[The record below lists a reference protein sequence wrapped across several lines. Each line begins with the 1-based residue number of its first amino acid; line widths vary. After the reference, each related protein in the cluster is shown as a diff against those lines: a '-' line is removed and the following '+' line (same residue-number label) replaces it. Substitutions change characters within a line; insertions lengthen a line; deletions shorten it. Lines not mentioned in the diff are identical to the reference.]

1 MTQFARVPTDA
12 GAVVREV
19 RGFGGV
25 PWRRL
30 LAYLRPQWLPF
41 SIALVGLVLSSALGL
56 LFPLVIAGIT
66 GLVVVG
72 GDPSGLDRL
81 VVVLFLLFCVQAIG
95 SFLQTWLLGVVGERV
110 VAQLR
115 GQLFGRL
122 VTLSLDFHASRRVG
136 ELISRLSND
145 VTIVRTMLTQTVTQL
160 LSSLI
165 GLIGSVFIL
174 FTLSPSL
181 LLAVLLLAPALIA
194 VAVIF
199 GRPLQRIS
207 TQVQDTIARSTTT
220 AEEALSGIRVV
231 KSYVREEWEL
241 ERYDVDLR
249 DTVATGSRLALWRAS
264 FGAIMGL
271 LGFGAIALLLW
282 YTGHQVISGALGIST
297 LTAFLLYG
305 VAIGASLGSLA
316 GLYGQFREGTGA
328 ITRVFEII
336 DTRPTIVDAPDA
348 RPIGPVAGRVELED
362 VTFAYIEDR
371 PVLRGVS
378 LTIPAG
384 ETLALVGP
392 SGSGKTTLVGLLPR
406 LWDVTSGAIRVDG
419 ADIRTVTTASLRG
432 AIGLVAQ
439 EATLFGGT
447 IRENILYGRLDA
459 TEADMIAAAK
469 VANAH
474 DFISV
479 LPEGY
484 DTVVGDRGMR
494 LSGGQRQRVAIARVV
509 LKDPPILLLDE
520 ATSSLD
526 NESERLVQEALD
538 RLKVGPDDDHRRAPA
553 LDHPERGS
561 DRGPR
566 RRLARG
572 ARHAGRAARGGRVVR
587 APAPHPVRHRTGRRT
602 RNGGGGRLDG
612 GGGGGPD
619 RVLTG
624 SAAGRSCHAPLMLWQ
639 DWGPLDRP
647 PRIGGHMPSPP
658 SVDAYLASLPPD
670 RRAALEAMR
679 GTINAAAPDA
689 TEGIAYQMP
698 ALRSHDGRFLLSYAA
713 YKAHYSLFPASDAVV
728 RGLGDDLTP
737 YLAGQGT
744 IRFPASR
751 PIPLDLVT
759 RIVRIRVVEHEEHQK

>member
-30 LAYLRPQWLPF
+30 FSYLRPQWIPF
-41 SIALVGLVLSSALGL
+41 SIALVGLVISSALSL

-81 VVVLFLLFCVQAIG
+81 IGLLFLLFCVQAVG
-95 SFLQTWLLGVVGERV
+95 SFLQTYLLGVVGERV

-122 VTLSLDFHASRRVG
+122 VTLSLDFHNSRRVG

-165 GLIGSVFIL
+165 GLIGSVIIL

-181 LLAVLLLAPALIA
+181 LVAVLVLAPALLL
-194 VAVIF
+194 VAIVF

-249 DTVATGSRLALWRAS
+249 STVATGSRLALWRAS
-264 FGAIMGL
+264 FGALMGL

-336 DTRPTIVDAPDA
+336 DTRPTILDAPDA
-348 RPIGPVAGRVELED
+348 QPIGTVAGRVELDD
-362 VTFAYIEDR
+362 VSFGYQADR
-371 PVLRGVS
+371 LVLRNLS

-419 ADIRTVTTASLRG
+419 ADVRGVTVASLRG
-432 AIGLVAQ
+432 SIGLVAQ

-459 TEADMIAAAK
+459 DDAEMIAAAK

-538 RLKVGPDDDHRRAPA
+538 RLKVGRTTIIVAHRLSTIRTADRIAVLDDGILVELGTQDELLAA
-553 LDHPERGS
+553 DGLYA
-561 DRGPR
+561 
-566 RRLARG
+566 RLHNTQFSVDPVEDAEEE
-572 ARHAGRAARGGRVVR
+572 
-587 APAPHPVRHRTGRRT
+587 PHPMGEGDAEVE
-602 RNGGGGRLDG
+602 
-612 GGGGGPD
+612 P
-619 RVLTG
+619 VLVG
-624 SAAGRSCHAPLMLWQ
+624 S
-639 DWGPLDRP
+639 
-647 PRIGGHMPSPP
+647 
-658 SVDAYLASLPPD
+658 
-670 RRAALEAMR
+670 
-679 GTINAAAPDA
+679 
-689 TEGIAYQMP
+689 
-698 ALRSHDGRFLLSYAA
+698 
-713 YKAHYSLFPASDAVV
+713 
-728 RGLGDDLTP
+728 
-737 YLAGQGT
+737 
-744 IRFPASR
+744 
-751 PIPLDLVT
+751 
-759 RIVRIRVVEHEEHQK
+759 